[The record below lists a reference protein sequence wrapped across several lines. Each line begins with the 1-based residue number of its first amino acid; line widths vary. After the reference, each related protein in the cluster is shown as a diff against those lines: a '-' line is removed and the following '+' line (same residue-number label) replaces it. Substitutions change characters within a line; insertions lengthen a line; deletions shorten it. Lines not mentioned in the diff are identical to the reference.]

1 MNIMITYHNNY
12 IHIMDSSMNF
22 YEDDIRPPDK
32 IKREKLLQDNRSNFD
47 KQIDE
52 ALYQSIKLYETEIQ
66 KYEEFEKQ
74 IIQEQN
80 QEIKKRKDLVK
91 PILFELNRI
100 RKYDIKMNEIYE
112 IIEPIIDSYCG
123 LIIEKC
129 ELDKETYFTIFNGL
143 TKTRINIDNLK
154 LIIKSE

>member
-1 MNIMITYHNNY
+1 
-12 IHIMDSSMNF
+12 MDSSMNY
-22 YEDDIRPPDK
+22 YEDDIRSPDIVK
-32 IKREKLLQDNRSNFD
+32 KEQLLHDNRSDFD

-66 KYEEFEKQ
+66 KYEELEKQ

-123 LIIEKC
+123 LIIEEC
-129 ELDKETYFTIFNGL
+129 VLDNETYHTIFNGL
-143 TKTRINIDNLK
+143 TKTRINMDVLMS
-154 LIIKSE
+154 IIKCE